1 MSLRIGVVDVAR
13 ATLGLAKS
21 RCCCLFLS
29 LAVSQY
35 YDRYG
40 DSLQLLVD
48 WVPQSLWP
56 ATFSAASD
64 LRSSDAEVLGVWSL
78 ASASCASLDQDPEA
92 GLRRSEPSKA
102 APCIWSC
109 LAAAASAKET
119 ECQTWL
125 TRHLFGFPL
134 SSMMV
139 CLCIVT

>member
-21 RCCCLFLS
+21 RCFFLFLS

-40 DSLQLLVD
+40 NCLQLLVD
-48 WVPQSLWP
+48 WVPQNLWP

-64 LRSSDAEVLGVWSL
+64 LRSSDADVLEVWSL
-78 ASASCASLDQDPEA
+78 VSASCASLDPEA
-92 GLRRSEPSKA
+92 DLRRSEPSKA

-119 ECQTWL
+119 ECQT
-125 TRHLFGFPL
+125 
-134 SSMMV
+134 
-139 CLCIVT
+139 